1 MLGFGEKRHMKVKIK
16 KICLQSEKV
25 IISSF
30 RDMKI
35 SDG

>member
-25 IISSF
+25 ISSF